1 MAAPFVKAHQFM
13 ASDDLTAPNAV
24 GVDQDKINSLDRRI
38 VAQKAGGLIW
48 AGCVFGEHIWHF
60 GHFIKVDTTSSKAAI
75 RRSICLM
82 LVTGLTNI
90 IL

>member
-38 VAQKAGGLIW
+38 VAQKLAASSGLAASLGSI
-48 AGCVFGEHIWHF
+48 FGILV
-60 GHFIKVDTTSSKAAI
+60 ISSKWI
-75 RRSICLM
+75 QRRQRRQL
-82 LVTGLTNI
+82 GGQFA
-90 IL
+90 